1 MTTIYTAKVQD
12 LCSQLRL
19 QSEVIS
25 SGFSEVSNAARIY
38 LTLVFDAKTTEA
50 ESQCQK
56 RFSPLA
62 FFSIVVIHF
71 ALQ

>member
-25 SGFSEVSNAARIY
+25 SGFSEVSNAARFY